1 MSTPT
6 NDTGINNLSSFI
18 GSSSFLIQIAIVG
31 GIVITLFII
40 DVRQYNEL
48 KGVFTEKM
56 IRCGQLE
63 SDIETLIKICKNKK
77 IDVIKENAL
86 LSNEDYFELIC
97 KRCGE
102 LRYTDLCGWC
112 YKEEDKIQYDEQLLL
127 FEE

>member
-1 MSTPT
+1 MYVYINTPT
-6 NDTGINNLSSFI
+6 I
-18 GSSSFLIQIAIVG
+18 
-31 GIVITLFII
+31 IVIVLTTLFFMIVLII
-40 DVRQYNEL
+40 DVKQYNEL
-48 KGVFTEKM
+48 KNAFTEKM

-112 YKEEDKIQYDEQLLL
+112 YREEDKIQYDEQLLL